1 MAHKKLLLFGCHNV
15 FGEIMSSVIIIKDN
29 FDDLAK
35 GLSFINA
42 VNKKLCIVTDDNV
55 STLYLKKVKDSL
67 SALGNQIFSFVI
79 KPGEDSKNLDTV
91 KSIYDFLLDN
101 KFDRDDFVLALGG
114 GVVGDISG
122 FTASTYKRGLRFV
135 QIPTTLL
142 AQVDSSVGG
151 KNGVDYRMVKNAV
164 GTFCQPSLIYINKE
178 TVSTLPEEELSNGK
192 AEQIKT
198 GIISGKGYEPSID
211 ECISFKKLITDE
223 DPYDEYKR
231 QILNFGH
238 TIGHSIESAYGYKY
252 KHGICVGLGM
262 ICAEYISVKRGW
274 LDEDKLHELKKELKD
289 NGLKTSVDGI
299 DIETV
304 LNNCCN
310 DKKVRDGIVRFV
322 LLKGIGNPVIVDDVS
337 RTEILDALEAINEK
351 G

>member
-1 MAHKKLLLFGCHNV
+1 M

-42 VNKKLCIVTDDNV
+42 TNKKLCIITDDNV
-55 STLYLKKVKDSL
+55 SKLYLQTVEEAISGLD
-67 SALGNQIFSFVI
+67 NRIFKFVI
-79 KPGEDSKNLDTV
+79 KAGEESKNLDTV
-91 KSIYDFLLDN
+91 RSIYDFFLDS
-101 KFDRDDFVLALGG
+101 KFDRDDIVLALGG
-114 GVVGDISG
+114 GVVGDIAG
-122 FTASTYKRGLRFV
+122 FAASTYKRGLRLIQV
-135 QIPTTLL
+135 PTTLL

-151 KNGVDYRMVKNAV
+151 KNGIDYKSVKNAV

-178 TVSTLPEEELSNGK
+178 TVSTLPEEELYNGR

-198 GIISGKGYEPSID
+198 GILSGKGYEPSVE
-211 ECISFKKLITDE
+211 ECIAFKKLITDE

-238 TIGHSIESAYGYKY
+238 TIGHSIESAYRYRY
-252 KHGICVGLGM
+252 RHGVCVALGM
-262 ICAEYISVKRGW
+262 ICAEYISFKRGW
-274 LDEDKLHELKKELKD
+274 LGEDKFLELKKVLMD

-299 DIETV
+299 DIASV
-304 LNNCCN
+304 LDNCCN
-310 DKKVRDGIVRFV
+310 DKKVHDGIVRFV

-337 RTEILDALEAINEK
+337 KTEILDALEAINEK